1 MTPYDAEVIVV
12 GAGPAGSTT
21 AALLAGAGRDVL
33 VLDKA
38 TFPREK
44 ACAEF
49 LSPGVEDVL
58 ARVGSLARVE
68 RVAPARPP
76 GIEIRRGDDRHLVLY
91 ENRRALGVR
100 RSVFD
105 AALLEHAVAE
115 GARLLHARATRALV
129 EDGRVTGVEV
139 RHEGVE
145 RRLRASLVVG
155 ADGLHSVVARSLAL
169 DLPPRW
175 PHRLGLVA
183 RYGVGTP
190 LGAAEMHVGARAY
203 CGLTPVDGGLVTA
216 SLVVGLGAKPSGMAS
231 SRFFDLGLSRLTG
244 VGGALDGAVRIGPV
258 RGLGPLARRV
268 RRTAGR
274 GFVLVG
280 DAAGFLDPFTGE
292 GVYRAVAGAEL
303 AAAAIDRALRTPERH
318 ALDYERMRAAAFRDK
333 ERLCLLIQAVLASG
347 PVFGGALRRLGRCP
361 ATAHLLSGMLG
372 DYEHVPTRVVASHAL
387 TLLRA

>member
-1 MTPYDAEVIVV
+1 MRSLDAEVIVV

-68 RVAPARPP
+68 RASPARPP
-76 GIEIRRGDDRHLVLY
+76 GIEIRRGDDSHLVLY
-91 ENRRALGVR
+91 ENRRALGLR

-105 AALLEHAVAE
+105 AALVEHAVAE
-115 GARLLHARATRALV
+115 GARLVHARATRAVV
-129 EDGRVTGVEV
+129 EDGCVTGVAV
-139 RHEGVE
+139 RHESEE

-169 DLPPRW
+169 DLAPRW
-175 PHRLGLVA
+175 PQRLGLVA
-183 RYGVGTP
+183 RYSVEAP
-190 LGAAEMHVGARAY
+190 LPAAEMHVGVGAY
-203 CGLTPVDGGLVTA
+203 CGLTPVDDGLVTA
-216 SLVVGLGAKPSGMAS
+216 SLVVGLDSKPSGTSA
-231 SRFFDLGLSRLTG
+231 SRFFELGLSRLTG
-244 VGGALDGAVRIGPV
+244 AGGSLHGAVRIGSV

-268 RRTAGR
+268 RRASGR

-303 AAAAIDRALRTPERH
+303 AAAAIERALRTPERH
-318 ALDYERMRAAAFRDK
+318 ALEYERMRASAFRDK
-333 ERLCLLIQAVLASG
+333 ERLCLLIQALLASG
-347 PVFGGALRRLGRCP
+347 PVFGGALRRLGRRP
-361 ATAHLLSGMLG
+361 ATARLLSGMLG

>member
-1 MTPYDAEVIVV
+1 MTSLDAEVIVV

-139 RHEGVE
+139 RHGGVE
-145 RRLRASLVVG
+145 RRLRAALVVG

-175 PHRLGLVA
+175 PQRLGLVA
-183 RYGVGTP
+183 RYAVGTP

-203 CGLTPVDGGLVTA
+203 CGLTPVDDGLVTA
-216 SLVVGLGAKPSGMAS
+216 SLVVGLGAKPSGIAS
-231 SRFFDLGLSRLTG
+231 SRFFELGLSRLTG
-244 VGGALDGAVRIGPV
+244 AGGALDGAARIEPV

-268 RRTAGR
+268 RRSAGR
-274 GFVLVG
+274 GYVLVG

-318 ALDYERMRAAAFRDK
+318 AVDYERMRAAAFRDK
-333 ERLCLLIQAVLASG
+333 ERLCLLIQAALASG